1 MALVPHASS
10 SSQDGNKG
18 AIVAIRGAQELTQE
32 EYEQRIKD
40 VRNPHLGNIAQIL
53 HVPSQFDAT
62 SIAARLRC
70 LRKSSNS
77 SQRKS
82 QLAS

>member
-10 SSQDGNKG
+10 SGQDEKKG

-40 VRNPHLGNIAQIL
+40 VRTARSGNIMG
-53 HVPSQFDAT
+53 
-62 SIAARLRC
+62 RLRQVS
-70 LRKSSNS
+70 LPSD
-77 SQRKS
+77 
-82 QLAS
+82 AATTAAG

>member
-10 SSQDGNKG
+10 SGQDEKKG

-40 VRNPHLGNIAQIL
+40 VRTARSGNIMG
-53 HVPSQFDAT
+53 
-62 SIAARLRC
+62 R
-70 LRKSSNS
+70 
-77 SQRKS
+77 
-82 QLAS
+82 